1 MKVRDSRVHVSFVFL
16 FFYNMYHI
24 GPISLKGLHFLSF
37 EILGTKK
44 GKNTIHGFK
53 IKTEFLEYRSGS
65 KFLNPNPCIRISE
78 CP

>member
-1 MKVRDSRVHVSFVFL
+1 
-16 FFYNMYHI
+16 MYHI

-65 KFLNPNPCIRISE
+65 KFLNPNP
-78 CP
+78 